1 MLNRTPGTSR
11 NISYTLQA
19 IMKLALNVILKA
31 KQGTGSHGRG
41 NRCAGAWHGRSAL
54 GWHQGTRIPQPCP
67 ESCFKHQAVTEK
79 SCSPQETLLLT
90 EHRVTAQPRSSLRN
104 WTLTLCSLSKNR
116 LKLLSLLL
124 CRRGALSAMFPDGA
138 SRCCEV

>member
-19 IMKLALNVILKA
+19 IMKLALNIILKA
-31 KQGTGSHGRG
+31 KQGTRSHGRG
-41 NRCAGAWHGRSAL
+41 NRCAGAWHGHSAH
-54 GWHQGTRIPQPCP
+54 GWPCP
-67 ESCFKHQAVTEK
+67 ESCFKRQAVTVK

-90 EHRVTAQPRSSLRN
+90 EHRVTAQPRSSPRN